1 MKVTFQ
7 SSEKLLRM
15 GTASIPKT
23 EKLFSSFGP
32 IFPNTI
38 LISFIPFH
46 TAQSRETFLICA
58 FVIAGIILVILF
70 STTITALLAND
81 FKLLIHNMQLFAS
94 GKYTLTEQEQMLS
107 SRKDEIGM
115 LHKGFND
122 MAVEINDLIEKNY
135 VTEKRS
141 SIKNSGKPDGSSLFI
156 QYTGFHQLAC
166 KGNSRR

>member
-1 MKVTFQ
+1 
-7 SSEKLLRM
+7 
-15 GTASIPKT
+15 
-23 EKLFSSFGP
+23 
-32 IFPNTI
+32 
-38 LISFIPFH
+38 
-46 TAQSRETFLICA
+46 
-58 FVIAGIILVILF
+58 
-70 STTITALLAND
+70 
-81 FKLLIHNMQLFAS
+81 MQLFAS

-135 VTEKRS
+135 VNELLKKEAQLKTLES
-141 SIKNSGKPDGSSLFI
+141 QMDSHPAGANQPAFFV

>member
-1 MKVTFQ
+1 M
-7 SSEKLLRM
+7 
-15 GTASIPKT
+15 
-23 EKLFSSFGP
+23 
-32 IFPNTI
+32 
-38 LISFIPFH
+38 
-46 TAQSRETFLICA
+46 ICA

-135 VTEKRS
+135 V
-141 SIKNSGKPDGSSLFI
+141 ND
-156 QYTGFHQLAC
+156 C
-166 KGNSRR
+166 